1 MAEPSS
7 APTDPVSLLS
17 SPRYVRL
24 VRWAF
29 ARFYHEFAWTY
40 DTVAALVSAGHWRD
54 WALAAL
60 PELRGRVLELGCG
73 TGNLQRALA
82 ERNHTAV
89 GLDASPTM
97 LALTRARLAR
107 AGRAAPLLRADAR
120 ALPLAAARFDTLV
133 ATFPSEYI
141 ADPATLREARRVLR
155 PGGRLVVILAAQLS
169 ADGLYVRLLDLAYR
183 LTLQSSPRPRP
194 AGRPATPASEPFA
207 ARLGQALVQA
217 GFGLREFWLGAP
229 GGRVYMLIGSAP

>member
-1 MAEPSS
+1 MAKLAS
-7 APTDPVSLLS
+7 AANGNISLLA
-17 SPRYVRL
+17 SPRYIRL

-73 TGNLQRALA
+73 TGNLQTALA
-82 ERNHTAV
+82 ERARPAL

-97 LALTRARLAR
+97 LALTRAKLAQ
-107 AGRAAPLLRADAR
+107 AGRSAPLLRADAR
-120 ALPLAAARFDTLV
+120 ALPLARELFDTVV

-141 ADPATLREARRVLR
+141 ADPATLAEVRRVLR
-155 PGGRLVVILAAQLS
+155 PGGRLVVVLAAQLS
-169 ADGLYVRLLDLAYR
+169 ADSLYARLIDLAYR

-194 AGRPATPASEPFA
+194 APAPSAPAGELFA
-207 ARLGQALVQA
+207 ARLGQALLQA
-217 GFGLREFWLGAP
+217 GFRLQEFWAGAP
-229 GGRVYMLIGSAP
+229 GGRVYTLIGTLP